1 MKHWLKIT
9 SVEWG
14 NVTKAAREDFKSVT
28 KACQQI
34 VRAARAMGADQPIEV
49 REELHAFNDNQLLP
63 RELFESLTLA
73 SYSNE
78 YAFRLL
84 HEWPGAAAFTIQ
96 QTKVLATNSET
107 GVEEDRR
114 EEAITICAVVWT
126 EQGLLDAAQWWL
138 ADCYNPDHL
147 PQGVEEPVQ
156 QLAKAAS
163 LAPEAV
169 PDETKAKVF
178 AAGLTAWISEYHA
191 DVNSAALP
199 LLLKMEPHYLW
210 NAHLFNSQKSV
221 WLTQLEVGFSWA
233 LIGDAAIHEAFSL
246 PDGSEYEGEHVNGKP
261 HGRGCTVA
269 ADGTRFSG
277 FFRYGKRHGQGT
289 LSWPAGARY
298 IGRWWRGVSIGKR
311 VYVEEDGT
319 VLNVPNR
326 KGWTIAKDITW
337 SLLDAISDKA
347 LRRLIGGLL
356 CTVLAAPIAYTIR
369 EAIVE
374 REEAEQ
380 AWLGWITH
388 CDLSPDNSASVASFL
403 AETEFS
409 PETLVFQFDDYAEL
423 LQAMRST
430 PNDRLGY
437 LMERLGLAMEFTDL
451 NPSQSVAARCAR
463 KVDSA
468 MIDYEDYLNQI
479 AEDVGLQDA
488 FDELRE

>member
-1 MKHWLKIT
+1 MKHWLKIA

-49 REELHAFNDNQLLP
+49 REELDAFNDNQLLP

-126 EQGLLDAAQWWL
+126 EQGLLDAAQLWL

-210 NAHLFNSQKSV
+210 NAHLFNSQKERV
-221 WLTQLEVGFSWA
+221 VDPTGSWI
-233 LIGDAAIHEAFSL
+233 LMGTD
-246 PDGSEYEGEHVNGKP
+246 
-261 HGRGCTVA
+261 RGC
-269 ADGTRFSG
+269 S
-277 FFRYGKRHGQGT
+277 H
-289 LSWPAGARY
+289 P
-298 IGRWWRGVSIGKR
+298 RGVF
-311 VYVEEDGT
+311 
-319 VLNVPNR
+319 
-326 KGWTIAKDITW
+326 
-337 SLLDAISDKA
+337 
-347 LRRLIGGLL
+347 
-356 CTVLAAPIAYTIR
+356 
-369 EAIVE
+369 
-374 REEAEQ
+374 
-380 AWLGWITH
+380 
-388 CDLSPDNSASVASFL
+388 VA
-403 AETEFS
+403 
-409 PETLVFQFDDYAEL
+409 
-423 LQAMRST
+423 
-430 PNDRLGY
+430 
-437 LMERLGLAMEFTDL
+437 
-451 NPSQSVAARCAR
+451 
-463 KVDSA
+463 
-468 MIDYEDYLNQI
+468 
-479 AEDVGLQDA
+479 
-488 FDELRE
+488 